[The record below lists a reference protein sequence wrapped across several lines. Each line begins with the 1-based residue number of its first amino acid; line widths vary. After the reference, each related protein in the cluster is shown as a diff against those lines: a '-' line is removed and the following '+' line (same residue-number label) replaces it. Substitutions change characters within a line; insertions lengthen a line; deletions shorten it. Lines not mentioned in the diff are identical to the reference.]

1 MGPAGVSP
9 ASGDSRQDVRS
20 PHRLEACAPS
30 FRDRTGQTLFIDARK
45 LGTMIDR
52 VLRAFTAEDLEKI
65 TGTFQRWKRS
75 AADYADLPGFCKSA
89 TLDEIAAH
97 SFVLTPGRYVGAEGV
112 EDDGEPFKQKMGH
125 LVAELDTQSTES
137 AELES
142 AIRQNLVM
150 FTIKP

>member
-30 FRDRTGQTLFIDARK
+30 FRDRTSQTLFIDARK
-45 LGTMIDR
+45 LGYLIDR

-65 TGTFQRWKRS
+65 TGTFQKWKRR

-89 TLDEIAAH
+89 TLEEIATH
-97 SFVLTPGRYVGAEGV
+97 GFVLAPGRYVGAEDV
-112 EDDGEPFKQKMGH
+112 EDDGEPFEEKMAR
-125 LVAELDTQSTES
+125 LVAELSGQFAES
-137 AELES
+137 AKLEQ
-142 AIRQNLVM
+142 AIEKRL
-150 FTIKP
+150 TSLGYGG